1 MLYWNQVLICVR
13 TRDFQLSH
21 IPLCNATGANTGRK
35 PRVSNV
41 CRLQAEAT
49 LLCVIVAVEFAS
61 PWQCEDWHEK
71 QNDEMTYLCWF
82 SGWPLAWKTWK
93 SQRIPKWSG
102 KMEKNQGISCGLE
115 SGHPGFYAEF
125 CFNSVK
131 VPWFCRTL
139 TCRHLA
145 VHACNVRYATAVSQ
159 AVVSGWHWSL
169 MHHSCLRSLRT
180 GLLCSY
186 VSIMSA
192 AAGRNNA
199 VLFYAYVATSQLC
212 KNSTHSSKISAL
224 H

>member
-102 KMEKNQGISCGLE
+102 KMEKVREFHVVWKVATL
-115 SGHPGFYAEF
+115 GFTLSF
-125 CFNSVK
+125 VLTVSKCHGFV
-131 VPWFCRTL
+131 VPWRVVISLCMRATYGTL
-139 TCRHLA
+139 QLFPK
-145 VHACNVRYATAVSQ
+145 
-159 AVVSGWHWSL
+159 
-169 MHHSCLRSLRT
+169 RSFPGDT
-180 GLLCSY
+180 DP
-186 VSIMSA
+186 
-192 AAGRNNA
+192 
-199 VLFYAYVATSQLC
+199 
-212 KNSTHSSKISAL
+212 
-224 H
+224 